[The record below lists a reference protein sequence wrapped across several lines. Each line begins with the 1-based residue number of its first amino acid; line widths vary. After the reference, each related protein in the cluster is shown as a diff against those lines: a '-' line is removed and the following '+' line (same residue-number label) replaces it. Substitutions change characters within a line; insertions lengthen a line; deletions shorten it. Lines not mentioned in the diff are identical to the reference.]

1 MSMNTSILI
10 IHHWVRRGCQS
21 DSYSHLTCMFWIV
34 GGRWT
39 TSIMHLN
46 MQCPHTNPTAAFE
59 LRTFLAVRLFFLSNE
74 G

>member
-21 DSYSHLTCMFWIV
+21 DSDSHACFWIV

-59 LRTFLAVRLFFLSNE
+59 LRTFLAVRLFLSNE